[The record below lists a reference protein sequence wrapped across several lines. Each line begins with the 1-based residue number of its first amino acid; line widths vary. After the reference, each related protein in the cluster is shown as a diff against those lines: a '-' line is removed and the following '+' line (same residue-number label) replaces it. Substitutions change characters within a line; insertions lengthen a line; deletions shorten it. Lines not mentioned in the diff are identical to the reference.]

1 MLCIYKAGKWRLA
14 IIRARLD
21 RCKVSFEH
29 SISIS
34 LCETYNWNSNTEK
47 RKSDIVFQTKQLE
60 ERSLPNII
68 DRERRS
74 KKNSI
79 SKERGRRENKMYTNP
94 FNRKHSTIRQMLD
107 RLLDP
112 TKKSIRR
119 SESVSSSGS
128 GSSKGS
134 NSSLSRCIHGHR
146 VLQWGRKW
154 NVEEGNRRIAISLSS
169 LLSVFVSS
177 SLPIFTEKC
186 TDKGR
191 KRSHYN
197 LLWWCEPL
205 RRDFAVNDNRWCM
218 PQKIPLHEW
227 KAGSLE
233 GNAFW
238 IDAREVMARLRG
250 ITKPYSSG
258 IDVIMPW
265 RKSIGVIY
273 SDRWSKDVI

>member
-1 MLCIYKAGKWRLA
+1 MIQCFKRNQKNVLFSNI
-14 IIRARLD
+14 
-21 RCKVSFEH
+21 
-29 SISIS
+29 ISI
-34 LCETYNWNSNTEK
+34 ENT
-47 RKSDIVFQTKQLE
+47 D
-60 ERSLPNII
+60 P
-68 DRERRS
+68 

-79 SKERGRRENKMYTNP
+79 SKERGREENKMYTNP

-146 VLQWGRKW
+146 GVLQWGRKW

-177 SLPIFTEKC
+177 SLPIFAEKC

-205 RRDFAVNDNRWCM
+205 RRNFAV
-218 PQKIPLHEW
+218 
-227 KAGSLE
+227 
-233 GNAFW
+233 
-238 IDAREVMARLRG
+238 
-250 ITKPYSSG
+250 
-258 IDVIMPW
+258 
-265 RKSIGVIY
+265 
-273 SDRWSKDVI
+273 

>member
-1 MLCIYKAGKWRLA
+1 
-14 IIRARLD
+14 
-21 RCKVSFEH
+21 
-29 SISIS
+29 
-34 LCETYNWNSNTEK
+34 
-47 RKSDIVFQTKQLE
+47 
-60 ERSLPNII
+60 
-68 DRERRS
+68 
-74 KKNSI
+74 
-79 SKERGRRENKMYTNP
+79 MYTNP

-177 SLPIFTEKC
+177 SLPIFAEKC

-205 RRDFAVNDNRWCM
+205 RFLLLMVIDGVCRRKYHYMNERR
-218 PQKIPLHEW
+218 
-227 KAGSLE
+227 LE
-233 GNAFW
+233 ENAFW

-265 RKSIGVIY
+265 RKSIGIIY